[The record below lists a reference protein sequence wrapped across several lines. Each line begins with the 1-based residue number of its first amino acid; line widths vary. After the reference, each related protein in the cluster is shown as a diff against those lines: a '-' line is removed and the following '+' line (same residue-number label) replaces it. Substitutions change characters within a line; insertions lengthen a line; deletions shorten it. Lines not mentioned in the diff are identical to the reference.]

1 MLVDLKRGGILKRLF
16 IALMI
21 FTLTTLSANAA
32 QKEEN
37 ILNAI
42 QIDSLKSTYNITLNT
57 TTETDVKRTIQSSD
71 NMILTLKNVKPAKS
85 LNTVYKNAAEV
96 DSIMVEPVGDSNL
109 NIIIK
114 AKNISNSAI
123 NVEPEE
129 AVEAVSTKSVIATS
143 KSSKKTKKSKKES
156 ITLAAPVDSYTPV
169 YKDEEDDVLEAEPNY
184 IIAGLLAK
192 IKNVLAQEKVSNMVT
207 TGLIGIILFCGLKLF
222 KREDQETA
230 IGLTQSLKEREANL
244 YQDLA
249 MRSNVAGPMSLNN
262 QSLRFGLQQEQPVQ
276 RPSVNLN
283 AGYGLRAYKSSD
295 RNPYMSA
302 DNTMLQKTVTPS
314 VSTQKTQPKMQ
325 MTQPRAMSTVGSRV
339 NNSQMKLN
347 INRPVQN
354 MGTTATASN
363 IDSMKFLESMTKI
376 YEKNGRS
383 DLAQGLKAGMLKAK
397 NI

>member
-32 QKEEN
+32 QKEDN

-42 QIDSLKSTYNITLNT
+42 QIDALKNTYNITLNT
-57 TTETDVKRTIQSSD
+57 SSEVDVKRTVQSSD
-71 NMILTLKNVKPAKS
+71 NMILTLKNIKPAKS
-85 LNTVYKNAAEV
+85 LNTIYKNAAEV

-109 NIIIK
+109 NVIIK

-129 AVEAVSTKSVIATS
+129 AVETVSTKSVITPSRALN
-143 KSSKKTKKSKKES
+143 KTKKSNKES

-169 YKDEEDDVLEAEPNY
+169 YKYDEDEIIDEEQNFILT
-184 IIAGLLAK
+184 GLLAK
-192 IKNVLAQEKVSNMVT
+192 IKNVLSQDKISNMIT
-207 TGLIGIILFCGLKLF
+207 TGLIGVILFCGVKLF

-230 IGLTQSLKEREANL
+230 IGLAQSLKEKETNL

-249 MRSNVAGPMSLNN
+249 MRNNVAGPMSLDN
-262 QSLRFGLQQEQPVQ
+262 SLRYGLLQEQPVSK
-276 RPSVNLN
+276 PSVNLN
-283 AGYGLRAYKSSD
+283 AGYGLRAYKSST

-302 DNTMLQKTVTPS
+302 DNTMLQKTVSQPTS
-314 VSTQKTQPKMQ
+314 AQKNQPKMQ

-354 MGTTATASN
+354 MNTTPTASN

>member
-21 FTLTTLSANAA
+21 FTLTTLNANAA

-57 TTETDVKRTIQSSD
+57 TTEVDVKRTIQSSD
-71 NMILTLKNVKPAKS
+71 NMILTLKNIKPAKS

-96 DSIMVEPVGDSNL
+96 DSIMVESVGDSNL

-123 NVEPEE
+123 NIEPEE
-129 AVEAVSTKSVIATS
+129 AVETVSAKSVIKPF
-143 KSSKKTKKSKKES
+143 KSSKKSKKSKSES

-169 YKDEEDDVLEAEPNY
+169 YRSEEDDVFEEEQNL
-184 IIAGLLAK
+184 ITAGLIAK
-192 IKNVLAQEKVSNMVT
+192 IKNILSQDKISNIIT
-207 TGLIGIILFCGLKLF
+207 TGLIGVILFCGIKLF
-222 KREDQETA
+222 KREEQETA

-249 MRSNVAGPMSLNN
+249 MRSNVAGPMSLDN
-262 QSLRFGLQQEQPVQ
+262 QSLRLGLPQEQPVQ
-276 RPSVNLN
+276 RPSVNIN
-283 AGYGLRAYKSSD
+283 TGYGLRAYKSST

-302 DNTMLQKTVTPS
+302 DNMMLQKNVAPS
-314 VSTQKTQPKMQ
+314 VQTPKSQPKMQ

>member
-32 QKEEN
+32 QKEDN

-42 QIDSLKSTYNITLNT
+42 QIDALKNTYNITLNT
-57 TTETDVKRTIQSSD
+57 SSEVDVKRTVQSSD
-71 NMILTLKNVKPAKS
+71 NMILTLKNIKPAKS
-85 LNTVYKNAAEV
+85 LNTIYKNAAEV

-109 NIIIK
+109 NVIIK

-129 AVEAVSTKSVIATS
+129 AVETVSTKSVITPSRALN
-143 KSSKKTKKSKKES
+143 KTKKSNKES

-169 YKDEEDDVLEAEPNY
+169 YKVDEDEIIDEEQNFILT
-184 IIAGLLAK
+184 GLLAK
-192 IKNVLAQEKVSNMVT
+192 IKNVLSQDKISNMIT
-207 TGLIGIILFCGLKLF
+207 TGLIGVILFCGVKLF

-230 IGLTQSLKEREANL
+230 IGLAQSLKEKETNL

-249 MRSNVAGPMSLNN
+249 MRNNVAGPMSLDN
-262 QSLRFGLQQEQPVQ
+262 SLRYGLHQEQPVQ
-276 RPSVNLN
+276 KPSVNLN
-283 AGYGLRAYKSSD
+283 AGYGLRAYKSST

-302 DNTMLQKTVTPS
+302 DNAMLQKTVSQPTS
-314 VSTQKTQPKMQ
+314 AQKNQPKMQ

-354 MGTTATASN
+354 MNTTPTASN

>member
-32 QKEEN
+32 QKEDN

-42 QIDSLKSTYNITLNT
+42 QIDALKNTYNITLNT
-57 TTETDVKRTIQSSD
+57 SSEVDVKRTVQSSD
-71 NMILTLKNVKPAKS
+71 NMILTLKNIKPAKS
-85 LNTVYKNAAEV
+85 LNTIYKNAAEV

-109 NIIIK
+109 NVIIK

-129 AVEAVSTKSVIATS
+129 AVETVSTKSVITPSRALN
-143 KSSKKTKKSKKES
+143 KTKKSNKES

-169 YKDEEDDVLEAEPNY
+169 YKDDEDEIIEEEQNFILT
-184 IIAGLLAK
+184 GLLAK
-192 IKNVLAQEKVSNMVT
+192 IKNVLSQDKISNMIT
-207 TGLIGIILFCGLKLF
+207 TGLIGVILFCGVKLF

-230 IGLTQSLKEREANL
+230 IGLAQSLKEKETNL

-249 MRSNVAGPMSLNN
+249 MRNNVAGPMSLDN
-262 QSLRFGLQQEQPVQ
+262 SLRYGLLQEQPVPK
-276 RPSVNLN
+276 PSVNLN
-283 AGYGLRAYKSSD
+283 AGYGLRAYKSST

-302 DNTMLQKTVTPS
+302 DNTMLQKTVSQPTS
-314 VSTQKTQPKMQ
+314 AQKNQPKMQ

-354 MGTTATASN
+354 MNTTPTASN

>member
-32 QKEEN
+32 QKEDN

-42 QIDSLKSTYNITLNT
+42 QIDALKNTYNITLNT
-57 TTETDVKRTIQSSD
+57 SSEVDVKRTVQSSD
-71 NMILTLKNVKPAKS
+71 NMILTLKNIKPAKS
-85 LNTVYKNAAEV
+85 LNTIYKNAAEV

-109 NIIIK
+109 NVIIK

-129 AVEAVSTKSVIATS
+129 AVETVSTKSVITPSRALN
-143 KSSKKTKKSKKES
+143 KTKKSNKES

-169 YKDEEDDVLEAEPNY
+169 YKVDEDEIIDEEQNFILT
-184 IIAGLLAK
+184 GLLAK
-192 IKNVLAQEKVSNMVT
+192 IKNVLSQDKISNMIT
-207 TGLIGIILFCGLKLF
+207 TGLIGVILFCGVKLF

-230 IGLTQSLKEREANL
+230 IGLAQSLKEKETNL

-249 MRSNVAGPMSLNN
+249 MRNNVAGPMSLDN
-262 QSLRFGLQQEQPVQ
+262 SLRYGLHQEQPVQ
-276 RPSVNLN
+276 KPSVNLN
-283 AGYGLRAYKSSD
+283 AGYGLRAYKSST

-302 DNTMLQKTVTPS
+302 DNTMLQKTVSQPTS
-314 VSTQKTQPKMQ
+314 AQKNQPKMQ

-354 MGTTATASN
+354 MNTTPTASN

>member
-32 QKEEN
+32 QKEDN

-42 QIDSLKSTYNITLNT
+42 QIDALKNTYNITLNT
-57 TTETDVKRTIQSSD
+57 SSEVDVKRTVQSSD
-71 NMILTLKNVKPAKS
+71 NMILTLKNIKPAKS
-85 LNTVYKNAAEV
+85 LNTIYKNAAEV

-109 NIIIK
+109 NVIIK

-129 AVEAVSTKSVIATS
+129 AVETVSTKSVITPSRALN
-143 KSSKKTKKSKKES
+143 KTKKSNKES

-169 YKDEEDDVLEAEPNY
+169 YKVDEDEIIDEEQNFILT
-184 IIAGLLAK
+184 GLLAK
-192 IKNVLAQEKVSNMVT
+192 IKNVLSQDKISNMIT
-207 TGLIGIILFCGLKLF
+207 TGLIGVILFCGVKLF

-230 IGLTQSLKEREANL
+230 IGLAQSLKEKETNL

-249 MRSNVAGPMSLNN
+249 MRNNVAGPMSLDN
-262 QSLRFGLQQEQPVQ
+262 SLRYGLLQEQPVQ
-276 RPSVNLN
+276 KPSVNLN
-283 AGYGLRAYKSSD
+283 AGYGLRAYKSST

-302 DNTMLQKTVTPS
+302 DNTMLQKTVSQPTS
-314 VSTQKTQPKMQ
+314 AQKNQPKMQ

-354 MGTTATASN
+354 MNTTPTASN

>member
-32 QKEEN
+32 QKEDN

-42 QIDSLKSTYNITLNT
+42 QIDALKNTYNITLNT
-57 TTETDVKRTIQSSD
+57 SSEVDVKRTVQSSD
-71 NMILTLKNVKPAKS
+71 NMILTLKNIKPAKS
-85 LNTVYKNAAEV
+85 LNTIYKNAAEV

-109 NIIIK
+109 NVIIK

-129 AVEAVSTKSVIATS
+129 AVEAVSTKSVITPS
-143 KSSKKTKKSKKES
+143 KALNKVKKSKKES

-169 YKDEEDDVLEAEPNY
+169 YKDDEDEITDEEQNFILT
-184 IIAGLLAK
+184 GLLAK
-192 IKNVLAQEKVSNMVT
+192 IKNVLSQDKISNMIT
-207 TGLIGIILFCGLKLF
+207 TGLIGVILFCGVKLF

-230 IGLTQSLKEREANL
+230 IGLAQSLKEKETSL

-249 MRSNVAGPMSLNN
+249 MRSNVAGSMSLDN
-262 QSLRFGLQQEQPVQ
+262 SLRFGLHQEQPIQ
-276 RPSVNLN
+276 KPSVNLN
-283 AGYGLRAYKSSD
+283 AGYGLNKSST

-302 DNTMLQKTVTPS
+302 DNTMLQKS
-314 VSTQKTQPKMQ
+314 VSQPTSAQKNQSKMQ
-325 MTQPRAMSTVGSRV
+325 MTQPKAMSTVGSRV

-354 MGTTATASN
+354 MNTTPTASN

-383 DLAQGLKAGMLKAK
+383 DLAQGIKAGMLKAK

>member
-32 QKEEN
+32 QKEDN

-42 QIDSLKSTYNITLNT
+42 QIDALKNTYNITLNT
-57 TTETDVKRTIQSSD
+57 SSEVDVKRTVQSSD
-71 NMILTLKNVKPAKS
+71 NMILTLKNIKPAKS
-85 LNTVYKNAAEV
+85 LNTIYKNAAEV

-109 NIIIK
+109 NVIIK

-129 AVEAVSTKSVIATS
+129 AVETVSTKSVITPSRALN
-143 KSSKKTKKSKKES
+143 KTKKSNKES

-169 YKDEEDDVLEAEPNY
+169 YKDDEDEIIDEEQNFILT
-184 IIAGLLAK
+184 GLLAK
-192 IKNVLAQEKVSNMVT
+192 IKNVLSQDKISNMIT
-207 TGLIGIILFCGLKLF
+207 TGLIGVILFCGVKLF

-230 IGLTQSLKEREANL
+230 IGLAQSLKEKETNL

-249 MRSNVAGPMSLNN
+249 MRNNIAGPMSLDN
-262 QSLRFGLQQEQPVQ
+262 SLRYGLHQEQPVQ
-276 RPSVNLN
+276 KPSVNLN
-283 AGYGLRAYKSSD
+283 AGYGLRAYKSST

-302 DNTMLQKTVTPS
+302 DNTMLQKTVSQPTS
-314 VSTQKTQPKMQ
+314 AQKNQPKMQ

-354 MGTTATASN
+354 MNTTTTASN

>member
-57 TTETDVKRTIQSSD
+57 TTEVDVKRTIQSSD
-71 NMILTLKNVKPAKS
+71 NMILTLKNIKPAKS

-96 DSIMVEPVGDSNL
+96 DSIMVESVGDSNL

-114 AKNISNSAI
+114 AKNIANSAI

-129 AVEAVSTKSVIATS
+129 VAEIVSTKSVIVSPKTS
-143 KSSKKTKKSKKES
+143 KKSKKSKKES

-169 YKDEEDDVLEAEPNY
+169 YKEDEEIFDDEPNFVA
-184 IIAGLLAK
+184 AGLIAK
-192 IKNVLAQEKVSNMVT
+192 IKNILSQDKISNMIT
-207 TGLIGIILFCGLKLF
+207 TGLIGIILFCGIKLF
-222 KREDQETA
+222 KRDDQETA
-230 IGLTQSLKEREANL
+230 IGLTQSLKEREASL
-244 YQDLA
+244 YQDLT
-249 MRSNVAGPMSLNN
+249 MRSNVAGPMSLDN
-262 QSLRFGLQQEQPVQ
+262 QSLRFGMQQEQQ
-276 RPSVNLN
+276 LQKPSINLN
-283 AGYGLRAYKSSD
+283 AGYGLRAYKSST

-302 DNTMLQKTVTPS
+302 DNTMLQKTTAPS
-314 VSTQKTQPKMQ
+314 ASTQRPQ

-354 MGTTATASN
+354 MGKSATASN

>member
-21 FTLTTLSANAA
+21 FTLTTLTANAA

-42 QIDSLKSTYNITLNT
+42 QIEALKNTYSIVLNT
-57 TTETDVKRTIQSSD
+57 SSDVDVKRTVQSSD
-71 NMILTLKNVKPAKS
+71 NMILTLKNIKSAKS

-96 DSIMVEPVGDSNL
+96 DSIMVEPVGENNL

-114 AKNISNSAI
+114 AKNISNAAV
-123 NVEPEE
+123 NVEPE
-129 AVEAVSTKSVIATS
+129 AVVETVSSKSVIIPST
-143 KSSKKTKKSKKES
+143 KKQKKSKKET
-156 ITLAAPVDSYTPV
+156 ITLAAPVDSYEPV
-169 YKDEEDDVLEAEPNY
+169 YEADDVEDDVMDNTDF
-184 IIAGLLAK
+184 IASGILAK
-192 IKNVLAQEKVSNMVT
+192 IKDFLAKGNVSNIIT
-207 TGLIGIILFCGLKLF
+207 TGLIGVILFCGVKLF
-222 KREDQETA
+222 KKEETDTA
-230 IGLTQSLKEREANL
+230 IGLAQSLRDKEVDL

-249 MRSNVAGPMSLNN
+249 MRSNVAGPMSLQN
-262 QSLRFGLQQEQPVQ
+262 QRNFGLGMTQERNIMPQSTA
-276 RPSVNLN
+276 PSVNIN
-283 AGYGLRAYKSSD
+283 SGYGLRAYKSSS

-302 DNTMLQKTVTPS
+302 DNTMLQRNT
-314 VSTQKTQPKMQ
+314 STASAAAKVK
-325 MTQPRAMSTVGSRV
+325 PRVMSTVGSRV
-339 NNSQMKLN
+339 NNSQMNLN

-354 MGTTATASN
+354 IGSATTASN

-397 NI
+397 TSI